1 MQKRAFAI
9 ILTLAILSGLVVWP
23 LSSNAA
29 PHTPGEVP
37 DTLPPFTSQY
47 FQETQHA
54 AMNSFAS
61 FWQRTPNALFVLGFP
76 ISQPFIEESFTNPG
90 EYYRVQYFERAVL
103 EEHPENAGSQY
114 YILGRLMGN
123 QIIKN
128 RAGLPAFQPVGDP
141 GDGTFDDATGHTLR
155 DGPAPFR
162 SFWQSNGGLEVF
174 GRAKSEQFQEVNQ
187 ADGKTYWV
195 QYFERQRME
204 WHPDEPDPQY
214 RILLGLLG
222 NEYRD
227 ARHQTA
233 LAFTPITPEH
243 IPNPPH
249 LPQSTSWIYGYNA
262 L

>member
-9 ILTLAILSGLVVWP
+9 ILALAILSGMVVWP
-23 LSSNAA
+23 LSSSAA
-29 PHTPGEVP
+29 PRSPGEVP

-61 FWQRTPNALFVLGFP
+61 FWRRTPNALLVLGFP

-123 QIIKN
+123 QIIKG
-128 RAGLPAFQPVGDP
+128 REGEPGFQQVGNP
-141 GDGTFDDATGHTLR
+141 GDGTFDELTGHTLR
-155 DGPAPFR
+155 NDPAPFR
-162 SFWQSNGGLEVF
+162 DFWQANGGLEAF
-174 GRAKSEQFQEVNQ
+174 GRPKSEQFQEVNQ

-227 ARHQTA
+227 AMHKDE
-233 LAFTPITPEH
+233 LAFAPITPEQ
-243 IPNPPH
+243 IPD
-249 LPQSTSWIYGYNA
+249 LPKLPDSSFIYGYNA